1 MTPRCGRSR
10 LEQDL
15 VRLTE
20 SNSLVRACVDAGRRK
35 RMSERQILL
44 MMVGALA
51 ATIDAQ
57 RQIIDAVRMVP
68 VTGTV
73 HG

>member
-1 MTPRCGRSR
+1 MTPRCGRSP
-10 LEQDL
+10 LERDL
-15 VRLTE
+15 AKIIE

-44 MMVGALA
+44 MTVGMLA

-57 RQIIDAVRMVP
+57 RQITDAVRMVP